1 MQSFIDTWG
10 RQSYLQPPFRRL
22 VRRLKAGYSN
32 VHSTLAPQDW
42 LPHKHLF
49 LILISMLP
57 APAAMHFQVLGSEPG
72 AWPGILASIGLLPA
86 SEDRTEVFVIPRGVE
101 VPVEQWLKRIDEG
114 AVVVLEGES
123 PLAESHGFKPG
134 SAKISTRSTVDE
146 RAPKLPIIWEKTEL
160 LPVFEIGSGTRIF
173 VRERWSKAPLMAG
186 IRRGNGAVLWIAAGP
201 GVQGHERFP
210 YLPQALAEMG
220 ASSPFRG
227 NSLWAFFDSSYR
239 LRVDVDYFAE
249 RWRRAGI
256 SALHVAAWHYYE
268 PDPGRDEYLRKL
280 IEACHRHAITVYA
293 WLELPH
299 VSEKFWGSHP
309 EWREKTAL
317 LQDAH
322 LDWRRLMNLANPDC
336 AKEVDSGVQ
345 ALMQRF
351 DWDGANLAEL
361 YYESLEGM
369 ANPARFTP
377 MNDDV
382 RRGFKAMHGLDPIE
396 LFKTKNEPMTRAF
409 LDYRAELARNL
420 QSDWLAKME
429 AVRSGKPQLDIVLTH
444 VDDQFDT
451 RMRDLIGADAA
462 RVLPLLD
469 KHDFTFLIEDPAT
482 IWHLG
487 PSRYPKIAERYLPL
501 TPHREKL
508 AIDIN
513 IVERYQDVYPTK
525 QQTGT
530 ELFQLVH
537 LSTRA
542 FQTVALYFENSIATQ
557 DLTLLPASAST
568 VTSAER
574 GTSSLTVES
583 QRGAGLLWN
592 GAAKVNGHLWPV
604 MDGRTLWLPPGKFTI
619 EPSEEDSAIHV
630 VDLNASLLGA
640 SASPAGIEFSY
651 RSAGR
656 ALAIVDRRP
665 SIIEIDGAK
674 ASPEIEASN
683 ANWLVKLPRGEH
695 VVVMRETAVAGIQ

>member
-1 MQSFIDTWG
+1 MRSLIEHDLINTASS
-10 RQSYLQPPFRRL
+10 RAATVNAL
-22 VRRLKAGYSN
+22 
-32 VHSTLAPQDW
+32 STLAPRERY
-42 LPHKHLF
+42 LPVLLLF
-49 LILISMLP
+49 LAALP
-57 APAAMHFQVLGSEPG
+57 ASAAVHFQVLGDAPG
-72 AWPGILASIGLLPA
+72 AWPGILTSIGLLPA
-86 SEDRTEVFVIPRGVE
+86 SGERVDVFVIPQGAE
-101 VPVEQWLKRIDEG
+101 APAPQWLKRIEEG
-114 AVVVLEGES
+114 AVVVIEGAS
-123 PLAESHGFKPG
+123 PLAESLGLKPG
-134 SAKISTRSTVDE
+134 SANISARSTLDE
-146 RAPKLPIIWEKTEL
+146 RAPKLPIIWEKTVL
-160 LPVFEIGSGTRIF
+160 VPVFEINSGARIF

-186 IRRGNGAVLWIAAGP
+186 VRLGQGAALWIATGP
-201 GVQGHERFP
+201 GSQGHERFP
-210 YLPQALAEMG
+210 YLPQALADMG
-220 ASSPFRG
+220 AASQFSG

-268 PDPGRDEYLRKL
+268 PDAGRDEYLRKL
-280 IEACHRHAITVYA
+280 IEACHRRAITVYA

-299 VSEKFWGSHP
+299 VSEKFWADHP
-309 EWREKTAL
+309 QWREKTAL

-336 AKEVDSGVQ
+336 VKEVDAGVR

-382 RRGFKAMHGLDPIE
+382 RRGFKAEHGLDPIE
-396 LFKTKNEPMTRAF
+396 LFRTKNDFGTRAF
-409 LDYRAELARNL
+409 LEYRAEMARKL
-420 QSDWLAKME
+420 QSDWLARME
-429 AVRSGKPQLDIVLTH
+429 AVRREKPQLDIVLTH
-444 VDDQFDT
+444 VDDRFDT
-451 RMRDLIGADAA
+451 GMRDLIGADAA

-482 IWHLG
+482 VWHLG
-487 PSRYPKIAERYLPL
+487 PGRYPRIAERYVPL
-501 TPHREKL
+501 TPRQDKL

-537 LSTRA
+537 LSSQA
-542 FQTVALYFENSIATQ
+542 FQRVALYFENSIAAQ
-557 DLTLLPASAST
+557 DLSLLPASAST
-568 VTSAER
+568 VTSAVRE
-574 GTSSLTVES
+574 TSRLTVES
-583 QRGAGLLWN
+583 QRGAGVLWN

-604 MDGRTLWLPPGKFTI
+604 TDGRTMWLPPGKFVI
-619 EPSEEDSAIHV
+619 EPSAEESPIHI
-630 VDLNASLLGA
+630 VDLNASLRNA

-651 RSAGR
+651 RSGTR
-656 ALAIVDRRP
+656 TLAIVDRRP
-665 SIIEIDGAK
+665 SIVEIDGAK
-674 ASPEIEASN
+674 ASPLIQPAG
-683 ANWLVKLPRGEH
+683 ANWLVQLPRGDH
-695 VVVMRETAVAGIQ
+695 VIVMREAALAAESTVRPLGR